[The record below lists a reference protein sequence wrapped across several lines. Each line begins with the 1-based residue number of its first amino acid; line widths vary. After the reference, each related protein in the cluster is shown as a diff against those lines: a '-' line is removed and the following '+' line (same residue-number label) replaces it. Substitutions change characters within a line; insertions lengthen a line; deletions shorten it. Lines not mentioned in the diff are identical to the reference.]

1 MKFFLHIS
9 VAVCIMYHP
18 EQNLHIKAK
27 IIVMLVSNGIWMVK
41 PDPDHT
47 LVKKIQPRVKL

>member
-47 LVKKIQPRVKL
+47 HVKKYNPE